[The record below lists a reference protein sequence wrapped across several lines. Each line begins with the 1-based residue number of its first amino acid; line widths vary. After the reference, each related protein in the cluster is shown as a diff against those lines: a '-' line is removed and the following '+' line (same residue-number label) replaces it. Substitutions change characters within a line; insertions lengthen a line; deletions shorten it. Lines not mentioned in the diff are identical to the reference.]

1 MDVITSFFA
10 SQGVLGIIILMLIAV
25 IIYLARDGKT
35 KENDLRDLQEKRLA
49 DSNTYTAS
57 FTNVAKEMVA
67 ANRDA
72 VNSTAILQ
80 KSIDTIS
87 QILQSIVQNKDK

>member
-1 MDVITSFFA
+1 METITSFFA
-10 SQGVLGIIILMLIAV
+10 TQGILGIVILMLIGV
-25 IIYLARDGKT
+25 VIYLARDGKG
-35 KENDLRDLQEKRLA
+35 KEKELKELQDKRLM
-49 DSNTYTAS
+49 DSNTYTES

-87 QILQSIVQNKDK
+87 QILQQIVHDKK